1 MNKLNNI
8 KLLLIVLAFI
18 IILYLYSV
26 INQDKEGYASTQDFK
41 SFYDDLDRSFPTSNT
56 AGYNFRLI
64 IMGTLFET
72 YQKFRA
78 YPTSINQKIIS
89 TTSEVPGNVY
99 SYGTAYF
106 IFIYILLFDSKL
118 TSIIETSASWYK
130 GGLAYILIKF
140 SLFLPNPTMIT
151 NNQQLAITITNI
163 YNRCR
168 QLYINSL
175 PPSTPDNIDNE
186 AGQLLMISLR
196 KYYTDYINGN
206 AVLDNTI
213 SNTPV
218 VSGGSTSGSTSG
230 STTGSTTTGS
240 TIGSTTTGSTS
251 GSSNIASNVCDGC
264 LYNGNKTVNFT
275 PAGCSLCPA
284 MI

>member
-1 MNKLNNI
+1 
-8 KLLLIVLAFI
+8 
-18 IILYLYSV
+18 
-26 INQDKEGYASTQDFK
+26 
-41 SFYDDLDRSFPTSNT
+41 
-56 AGYNFRLI
+56 
-64 IMGTLFET
+64 
-72 YQKFRA
+72 
-78 YPTSINQKIIS
+78 
-89 TTSEVPGNVY
+89 
-99 SYGTAYF
+99 
-106 IFIYILLFDSKL
+106 
-118 TSIIETSASWYK
+118 
-130 GGLAYILIKF
+130 
-140 SLFLPNPTMIT
+140 MIT

-218 VSGGSTSGSTSG
+218 VSGGSTSGSTTGSTSGSNIG
-230 STTGSTTTGS
+230 STTGSTSGS
-240 TIGSTTTGSTS
+240 NIGSTTTGSTS
-251 GSSNIASNVCDGC
+251 GSSNIASNVCNGC